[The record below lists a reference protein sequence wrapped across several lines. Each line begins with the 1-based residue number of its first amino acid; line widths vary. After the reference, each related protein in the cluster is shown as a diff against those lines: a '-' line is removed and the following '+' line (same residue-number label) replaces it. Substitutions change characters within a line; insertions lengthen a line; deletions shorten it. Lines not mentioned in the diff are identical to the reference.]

1 MISSWRRAR
10 TYVLATLL
18 AALAAPVLAGALAAP
33 ASASVP
39 SFESKLLSLT
49 NADRARHGLAPLQ
62 SSSTLVSIARAWS
75 NHMAATGQLAHNP
88 SLASQVSGWSSLGEN
103 AAVAASATQAESL
116 FMARAG
122 HRANILN
129 RSYNKVGIG
138 VTVGKN
144 GNYWFTIDFEQT
156 SGYHAPATTAPK
168 PVKHTTTHVTRTSST
183 AAAARAARAAR
194 ASRSAARTAVP
205 AAKVAVLPVASP
217 AAAALTARLA
227 ALDAR
232 SATAGIFPA
241 GAFDAPTPPSDG
253 RVPAAVSM
261 VVCGGLAVT
270 LLAGLA
276 TVRPSRLRN
285 PFRRAAGG

>member
-1 MISSWRRAR
+1 MISSWQRAR

-18 AALAAPVLAGALAAP
+18 ATLAAPVLAGALAVP

-116 FMARAG
+116 FMASAG

-168 PVKHTTTHVTRTSST
+168 PVKHTTTHVTHTSST
-183 AAAARAARAAR
+183 AAARAARAAR
-194 ASRSAARTAVP
+194 ASRSAVRGAVP
-205 AAKVAVLPVASP
+205 AAKVAVVPAASP

-232 SATAGIFPA
+232 SAAAGIFPA
-241 GAFDAPTPPSDG
+241 GAFDAPTAPAAG

-261 VVCGGLAVT
+261 IVCGGLAVT

-276 TVRPSRLRN
+276 TARPSRLRN